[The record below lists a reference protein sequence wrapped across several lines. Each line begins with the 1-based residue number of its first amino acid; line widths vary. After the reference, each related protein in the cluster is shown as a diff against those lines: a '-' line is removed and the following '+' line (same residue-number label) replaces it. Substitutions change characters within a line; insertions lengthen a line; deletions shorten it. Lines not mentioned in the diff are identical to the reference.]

1 MALVNKEELESLLA
15 DLAFESEKISKAVVE
30 LKKIDDL
37 RDIQKKLEGIKDI
50 KIDTSKF
57 EEEFAKEVESLNNK
71 MISISSKVDFNE
83 LDEIQVKLRDI
94 EKSSKPYKILSML
107 FITSFAFA
115 FGYLLNVYKPIPP
128 VTKEGR
134 VVEALKKEGMKIDI
148 AKDGRKY
155 ILFPKNIERKSLQNG
170 QIVFIKKETKK

>member
-1 MALVNKEELESLLA
+1 MALVNKEELETLLA
-15 DLAFESEKISKAVVE
+15 DLAYESEKISKAVVE

-37 RDIQKKLEGIKDI
+37 RDIQTKLEGIKNI
-50 KIDTSKF
+50 KIDTSRF
-57 EEEFAKEVESLNNK
+57 EEEFSKEVERLNNK

-83 LDEIQVKLRDI
+83 LDEIQEKLI
-94 EKSSKPYKILSML
+94 KMEKSSKPYKIMSMF

-115 FGYLLNVYKPIPP
+115 CGYLLNIYKPIPP
-128 VTKEGR
+128 VTKQGI
-134 VVEALKKEGMKIDI
+134 VVEALKKDGMKIDI

-155 ILFPKNIERKSLQNG
+155 ILFPKNIERKSLKNG